1 MCSCNL
7 QCSIIVKY
15 DSCLCLKSWL
25 CIVRAVIEA
34 LELQSLLTQFY
45 KTRYNTDA
53 KRHQHSMRAGCKLT
67 LSTGF
72 SSCLMQNRSV
82 PSAPCCIATTL
93 QHRANNL
100 AGQTADV
107 GDRSSQ
113 AQSEHLTSMSHT
125 NTHTNNILT
134 VCLCR

>member
-25 CIVRAVIEA
+25 CIVHAVIVA
-34 LELQSLLTQFY
+34 YHT
-45 KTRYNTDA
+45 TRYNTNA

-93 QHRANNL
+93 QHKANKL

-107 GDRSSQ
+107 GDSSGQ
-113 AQSEHLTSMSHT
+113 AQSEHVSHRHSHKR
-125 NTHTNNILT
+125 HTDSVSLQMIDKDT
-134 VCLCR
+134 AS